1 MQMQPHTLTT
11 QLGTLPGA
19 LGMHAMQPSMV
30 GNQETVPAAHT
41 NFISADAESQINEMI
56 ARAEIDHRS
65 GAIMILHFSNLAMI
79 INAYGHDM
87 SEQVVRDIMGRT
99 QFVLSPKDTCFRI
112 QRDQILVCVA
122 NAYPEDSEHLARRMT
137 NIIQNYGR
145 ETYLSSALHVM
156 ANISSVHFPS
166 ECKNAKDALDKAYA
180 ALNSAQESI
189 YRPYAIAKLQ
199 ADQCRQ
205 QMGLASYLFT
215 AYQEKRLRMAWQ
227 PVVSAANGEVSHYEA
242 LLRVKGNNGKISS
255 AGALIPVAEKMGLI
269 DTIDDMVMENI
280 VRELRASPNVSIAF
294 NVSNVTTE
302 NHLWLDKLHEL
313 IDETPE
319 IASRMMVEITETATQ
334 RDLRRV
340 AYFVACL
347 QSMGCSVALDDFG
360 SGYTSFRQL
369 KALSVDYIKI
379 DGVFIRDIAQ
389 NADSRFFV
397 KTMLDFIKGFGLKS
411 VAEFV
416 ENGEVAKIL
425 MDMGVDYLQGYY
437 LGKPANTRTW
447 LNEGEYK
454 AD

>member
-1 MQMQPHTLTT
+1 MQMQTT
-11 QLGTLPGA
+11 TFT
-19 LGMHAMQPSMV
+19 PSNSGSV
-30 GNQETVPAAHT
+30 
-41 NFISADAESQINEMI
+41 S
-56 ARAEIDHRS
+56 S
-65 GAIMILHFSNLAMI
+65 GASDPEGAPMQSTPLMQQEFIEQTLVGMMQQTERNHASGAALLIQFSNLAMI
-79 INAYGHDM
+79 INAYGHDI
-87 SEQVVRDIMGRT
+87 SEQVVRDILARIEFILT
-99 QFVLSPKDTCFRI
+99 PKDKAIRC
-112 QRDQILVCVA
+112 QRDQVILCIA
-122 NAYPEDSEHLARRMT
+122 NAYPEDSEQLARRIT
-137 NIIQNYGR
+137 NIVQNYGR

-166 ECKNAKDALDKAYA
+166 ETKTPKDALDKVYTAIH
-180 ALNSAQESI
+180 SSQESI
-189 YRPYAIAKLQ
+189 YRPYAVAKLQ

-215 AYQEKRLRMAWQ
+215 AYREKRLRMAWQ
-227 PVVSAANGEVSHYEA
+227 PVVSTTKGEIAHYEG
-242 LLRVKGNNGKISS
+242 LLRIKGNNGKISS

-269 DTIDDMVMENI
+269 DTIDEMVMEI
-280 VRELRASPNVSIAF
+280 VVRELRNAPNVSLAF
-294 NVSNVTTE
+294 NVSNNTTE
-302 NHLWLDKLHEL
+302 NHIWLDRLHAL

-319 IASRMMVEITETATQ
+319 IASRLVVEITETAAQ

-347 QSMGCSVALDDFG
+347 QSMGCQVALDDFG

-369 KALSVDYIKI
+369 KAISVDYVKI

-425 MDMGVDYLQGYY
+425 MDLGVDYLQGYY
-437 LGKPANTRTW
+437 LGKPSNTRTW